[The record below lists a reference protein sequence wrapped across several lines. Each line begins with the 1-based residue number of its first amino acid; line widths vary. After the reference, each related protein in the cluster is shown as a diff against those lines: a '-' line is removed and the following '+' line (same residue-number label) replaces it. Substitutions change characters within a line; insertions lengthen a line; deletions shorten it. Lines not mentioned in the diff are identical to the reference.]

1 MRRGIYLLEE
11 VDFRPMNSRRP
22 MEYLTWLTR
31 YKREDEGRAEAELTE
46 GMSIRSREIDLVG
59 AFYAVGITGHP
70 QFKAV
75 TLWDCHGGWDGG
87 WRQMMEI
94 YRGVDQRLFLSDIDD
109 LRFSAFSRP
118 LGAAPG
124 SPLLADLVAEGYAA
138 EFYLFESATVR
149 PGAALDY
156 LEAVRAERAPVLAE
170 YGHRLAGLYEVQ
182 FCDTEVV
189 TLWGVSM
196 DDHLAAQR
204 ARDAALGLDDEVAGD
219 ERLLRWRDR
228 ARVFLDGPWRETLLA
243 PFPGSRLAAT
253 RKQALDGHAPPT

>member
-1 MRRGIYLLEE
+1 MRRGIHLIEE

-22 MEYLTWLTR
+22 LEYLTWLTG
-31 YKREDEGRAEAELTE
+31 YKKEDEARTEVELTE
-46 GMSIRSREIDLVG
+46 GMSIRSRDIDLVG

-94 YRGVDQRLFLSDIDD
+94 YDGVDSRLFLSDIDD

-118 LGAAPG
+118 LGAVHG
-124 SPLLADLVAEGYAA
+124 SPALADAIPSA
-138 EFYLFESATVR
+138 FYLFESATVR

-156 LEAVRAERAPVLAE
+156 LAAVSEERLPILADH
-170 YGHRLAGLYEVQ
+170 GHRLVGLYEVL

-189 TLWGVSM
+189 TIWGM
-196 DDHLAAQR
+196 NLDDHLGLQR
-204 ARDAALGLDDEVAGD
+204 ARDAALGLDDEVEPD
-219 ERLLRWRDR
+219 SRLLDWSKR
-228 ARVFLDGPWRETLLA
+228 ARDYLEGPWRETLLA
-243 PFPGSRLAAT
+243 PFPGSRLS
-253 RKQALDGHAPPT
+253 R

>member
-1 MRRGIYLLEE
+1 MRRAIHLIEE

-22 MEYLTWLTR
+22 LEYLTWLTR
-31 YKREDEGRAEAELTE
+31 YKREDESRTAPALTS

-87 WRQMMEI
+87 WRQMMDI
-94 YRGVDQRLFLSDIDD
+94 YQGVDQRLFLSDIDD

-124 SPLLADLVAEGYAA
+124 SPPLGQAPAA
-138 EFYLFESATVR
+138 EFYLFESARVR

-156 LEAVRAERAPVLAE
+156 LEAVRTERAPLLAE
-170 YGHRLAGLYEVQ
+170 HGHTLAGLYEVL

-189 TLWGVSM
+189 TLWAVSL
-196 DDHLAAQR
+196 DDHLATQR
-204 ARDAALGLDDEVAGD
+204 ARDAALGLDDEVEAD
-219 ERLLRWRDR
+219 PRLLDWGKR
-228 ARVFLDGPWRETLLA
+228 ARDYLEGRWRETLLA
-243 PFPGSRLAAT
+243 PFPGSRLA
-253 RKQALDGHAPPT
+253 LGVPPG

>member
-1 MRRGIYLLEE
+1 MRRAIHLLEE

-22 MEYLTWLTR
+22 LEYLTWLTR
-31 YKREDEGRAEAELTE
+31 YKREDESRAEPALTS

-87 WRQMMEI
+87 WRQMMDI
-94 YRGVDQRLFLSDIDD
+94 YQGVDERLFLSDIDD

-124 SPLLADLVAEGYAA
+124 CPPLGEAPAA
-138 EFYLFESATVR
+138 EFYLFESARVR

-156 LEAVRAERAPVLAE
+156 LEAVRTERAPLLAE
-170 YGHRLAGLYEVQ
+170 HGHTLTGLYEVL
-182 FCDTEVV
+182 FCDTEAV
-189 TLWGVSM
+189 TMWAVSL
-196 DDHLAAQR
+196 DDHLATQR
-204 ARDAALGLDDEVAGD
+204 ARDAALGLDDEVRPD
-219 ERLLRWRDR
+219 PRLLDWGRR
-228 ARVFLDGPWRETLLA
+228 ARGYLEGPWRETLLA
-243 PFPGSRLAAT
+243 PFPGSRLARGA
-253 RKQALDGHAPPT
+253 RPGRRRLRRQP

>member
-1 MRRGIYLLEE
+1 MRRAIHLLEE

-22 MEYLTWLTR
+22 LEYLTWLTR
-31 YKREDEGRAEAELTE
+31 YKREDESRAEPALTT

-87 WRQMMEI
+87 WRQMMDI
-94 YRGVDQRLFLSDIDD
+94 YQGVDERLFLSDIDD

-124 SPLLADLVAEGYAA
+124 CPPLAGAPAA
-138 EFYLFESATVR
+138 EFYLFESARVR

-156 LEAVRAERAPVLAE
+156 LEAVRTERAPLLAE
-170 YGHRLAGLYEVQ
+170 HGHTLTGLYEVL

-189 TLWGVSM
+189 TMWAVSL
-196 DDHLAAQR
+196 DDHLATQR
-204 ARDAALGLDDEVAGD
+204 ARDAALGLDDEVPPD
-219 ERLLRWRDR
+219 SRLLDWGRR
-228 ARVFLDGPWRETLLA
+228 ARGYLEGPWRETLLA
-243 PFPGSRLAAT
+243 PFPGSRLA
-253 RKQALDGHAPPT
+253 RAPRPG

>member
-31 YKREDEGRAEAELTE
+31 YKREDESRRQPALTE

-94 YRGVDQRLFLSDIDD
+94 YRGVDDRLFLSDIDD
-109 LRFSAFSRP
+109 LRFSAYSRP
-118 LGAAPG
+118 LGAVAG
-124 SPLLADLVAEGYAA
+124 SPAPAALAAEGYAA
-138 EFYLFESATVR
+138 EFYLFESARVR

-156 LEAVRAERAPVLAE
+156 LEAVRTERAPILAE
-170 YGHRLAGLYEVQ
+170 HGHRLAGLFEVL
-182 FCDTEVV
+182 FCDTEAV
-189 TLWGVSM
+189 TVWGMSL
-196 DDHLAAQR
+196 DSHLAVQR
-204 ARDAALGLDDEVAGD
+204 AHDAALGLDDEVPAD
-219 ERLLRWRDR
+219 DRLPAWRER
-228 ARVFLDGPWRETLLA
+228 ARDFLDGPWRETVLA
-243 PFPGSRLAAT
+243 PFPGSKL
-253 RKQALDGHAPPT
+253 ALDGGVKGT

>member
-22 MEYLTWLTR
+22 HEYLTWLTR
-31 YKREDEGRAEAELTE
+31 YKQEDLAREAPELTA

-75 TLWDCHGGWDGG
+75 TLWDCHGGWEGG

-94 YRGVDQRLFLSDIDD
+94 YAGVDEKLFLSDIDD

-118 LGAAPG
+118 LGAVHG
-124 SPLLADLVAEGYAA
+124 SPALSDLLAEGYAA

-156 LEAVRAERAPVLAE
+156 LDAVREERVPLLAE
-170 YGHRLAGLYEVQ
+170 YGHRLVGLYEVL

-189 TLWGVSM
+189 TVWGMSL
-196 DDHLAAQR
+196 DSHLGVQR
-204 ARDAALGLDDEVAGD
+204 ARDAALGLDDEVAAD
-219 ERLLRWRDR
+219 PRLLDWSRR
-228 ARVFLDGPWRETLLA
+228 ARDYLDGSWRETLLA
-243 PFPGSRLAAT
+243 PFPGSRLA
-253 RKQALDGHAPPT
+253 G

>member
-1 MRRGIYLLEE
+1 MRRGIHLLEE
-11 VDFRPMNSRRP
+11 VDFRPMNSRKP
-22 MEYLTWLTR
+22 LEYLTWLTR
-31 YKREDEGRAEAELTE
+31 YKEEDLHREAPELTE

-94 YRGVDQRLFLSDIDD
+94 YSGVDSKLFLSDIDD

-118 LGAAPG
+118 LGAVHG
-124 SPLLADLVAEGYAA
+124 SPSLSSVSPS

-149 PGAALDY
+149 PGAALEY
-156 LEAVRAERAPVLAE
+156 LDAVRSERLPVLADH
-170 YGHRLAGLYEVQ
+170 GHRLVGLYEVL

-189 TLWGVSM
+189 TVWGMSL
-196 DDHLAAQR
+196 DDHLGMQR
-204 ARDAALGLDDEVAGD
+204 ARDAALGLDDEVEGD
-219 ERLLRWRDR
+219 PRLLEWSKR
-228 ARVFLDGPWRETLLA
+228 ARSFLTGTWRETLLA
-243 PFPGSRLAAT
+243 PFPGSRLA
-253 RKQALDGHAPPT
+253 P

>member
-31 YKREDEGRAEAELTE
+31 YKREDQSRREPSLTE

-94 YRGVDQRLFLSDIDD
+94 YQGVDDRLFLSDIDD

-124 SPLLADLVAEGYAA
+124 SPALSDLVAEGYGA
-138 EFYLFESATVR
+138 EFYLFESSRVR

-156 LEAVRAERAPVLAE
+156 LEAVRTERAPILADH
-170 YGHRLAGLYEVQ
+170 GHRLVGLYEVL
-182 FCDTEVV
+182 FCDTEAV
-189 TLWGVSM
+189 TVWGMSL
-196 DDHLAAQR
+196 DAHLAAQR
-204 ARDAALGLDDEVAGD
+204 AHDAALGLDDEAEAD
-219 ERLLRWRDR
+219 DRLPGWRKR
-228 ARVFLDGPWRETLLA
+228 ARDFLEGPWRETVLS
-243 PFPGSRLAAT
+243 PFPGSKL
-253 RKQALDGHAPPT
+253 ALDAERPRT

>member
-31 YKREDEGRAEAELTE
+31 YKREDEARQAPTLTS
-46 GMSIRSREIDLVG
+46 GMSIRSREIDLAG

-94 YRGVDQRLFLSDIDD
+94 YQGVDERLFLSDIDD

-118 LGAAPG
+118 LGAVPG
-124 SPLLADLVAEGYAA
+124 CPDLSEVDTAELYV
-138 EFYLFESATVR
+138 FESARVR

-156 LEAVRAERAPVLAE
+156 LEAVRTERAPLLAE
-170 YGHRLAGLYEVQ
+170 HGHHLVGLYEVL
-182 FCDTEVV
+182 FCDTEAV
-189 TLWGVSM
+189 TVWGVSL
-196 DDHLAAQR
+196 DDHLRTQR
-204 ARDAALGLDDEVAGD
+204 ARDAALGLDDEVPPD
-219 ERLLRWRDR
+219 KRLLDWSRR
-228 ARVFLDGPWRETLLA
+228 ARDFLDGPWRETLLS
-243 PFPGSRLAAT
+243 PFPGSRLAPGGASS
-253 RKQALDGHAPPT
+253 

>member
-1 MRRGIYLLEE
+1 MRRGIYLIEE

-22 MEYLTWLTR
+22 LEYLTWLTG
-31 YKREDEGRAEAELTE
+31 YKREDESLERPELTE
-46 GMSIRSREIDLVG
+46 GLSIRSREIDLVG

-94 YRGVDQRLFLSDIDD
+94 YDGVDQRLFLSDIDD

-118 LGAAPG
+118 LGAAHG
-124 SPLLADLVAEGYAA
+124 SPALSELLREGYAA
-138 EFYLFESATVR
+138 PFYLFESATVR

-156 LEAVRAERAPVLAE
+156 LAAVREERAPILADH
-170 YGHRLAGLYEVQ
+170 GHRCVGLYEVL

-189 TLWGVSM
+189 TVWGVSL
-196 DDHLAAQR
+196 DDHLATQR
-204 ARDAALGLDDEVAGD
+204 ARDAALGLDDETEPD
-219 ERLLRWRDR
+219 KRLLDWQRR
-228 ARVFLDGPWRETLLA
+228 AREFLSGPWRETMLA
-243 PFPGSRLAAT
+243 PFPGSRLAP
-253 RKQALDGHAPPT
+253 R